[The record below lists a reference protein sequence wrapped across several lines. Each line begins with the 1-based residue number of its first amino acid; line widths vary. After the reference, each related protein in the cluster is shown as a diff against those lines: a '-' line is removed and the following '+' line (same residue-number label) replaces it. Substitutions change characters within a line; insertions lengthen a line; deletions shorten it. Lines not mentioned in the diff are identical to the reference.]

1 MVSLH
6 LRLSLTPS
14 PLKLRRQVPG
24 RSLDLKLPPRV
35 FSSTI
40 KAATVNGHPGEDI
53 LLSETTPAHFSGEDS
68 AALPAGLRRESMP
81 RHVAV
86 IMDGNR
92 RWARMKGLPI
102 GSGYE
107 AGVRALR
114 KMVELCCNLGIRVLT
129 VFAFSSDNWF
139 RPKVEV
145 DFLMRLF
152 ESGLRQELQ
161 YLMSADVRISIMGDS
176 SKLLNSLQALLA
188 NAMET
193 TENNSRLHLIIAVNY
208 SGQSDVV
215 QACQKLAVKV
225 KDGLIEPKD
234 INELLVESEL
244 GTNCTDFPHPDLL
257 IRTSGELRVSNF
269 LLWQLAHTEL
279 YFTHSHWPDFG
290 ENEFLDAL
298 SSFQERQRRYGC

>member
-6 LRLSLTPS
+6 PRLPLTPS
-14 PLKLRRQVPG
+14 PLKLRRQLPG

-35 FSSTI
+35 FSSAI

-215 QACQKLAVKV
+215 QACQKLAAKV